1 MTNSEFDLYKN
12 QILMKTNGS
21 NIHAVNNQLGIIL
34 CAIGMKELCECDH
47 DEDMSYDEII
57 TKAKNTI
64 CYLIR

>member
-34 CAIGMKELCECDH
+34 CAIGMQNLCECDH
-47 DEDMSYDEII
+47 EDVSYDEII
-57 TKAKNTI
+57 IKAKNTI
-64 CYLIR
+64 CYHIR